1 MKRGLLVAIWLFLAC
16 PTSFGQPAIDFDSA
30 NAITPYCHIYITHL
44 DAHQAGENL
53 SGNPTAFLFADA
65 ICVGSISAVVNL
77 SEADHIT
84 CPPLNVTH
92 TQMIKAVVQYIDRQP
107 ARSHEMFAILAR
119 EALQAAWP
127 CR

>member
-1 MKRGLLVAIWLFLAC
+1 MKRGLSVAIWLFLAC
-16 PTSFGQPAIDFDSA
+16 ATSLGQPTIDFDSD
-30 NAITPYCHIYITHL
+30 NAITSYCHIYITHL

-53 SGNPTAFLFADA
+53 PGNPTAFLFADT
-65 ICVGSISAVVNL
+65 ICLGSISSVVNL

-84 CPPLNVTH
+84 GPPPNVTH
-92 TQMIKAVVQYIDRQP
+92 TQIIKAVVQYIDGQP